1 MATLRGGGGIKV
13 LKMYYVVCDWS
24 LNEIKS
30 LFLCLFQNKSYS
42 EKNIFSKD
50 KMEDSVDYITNQY
63 LQRSLLYSS
72 PSAEKCKYT
81 MCVSSVLT
89 GCFI

>member
-1 MATLRGGGGIKV
+1 MNTQLSVSFKSFTEMRI
-13 LKMYYVVCDWS
+13 
-24 LNEIKS
+24 NEIKS

-42 EKNIFSKD
+42 EKNIFSID
-50 KMEDSVDYITNQY
+50 KMEDTVDYITNQY

-89 GCFI
+89 VYFI

>member
-1 MATLRGGGGIKV
+1 MNIQLSVSFKSFTEMRI
-13 LKMYYVVCDWS
+13 
-24 LNEIKS
+24 NEIKS

-42 EKNIFSKD
+42 EKNIFSKN

-81 MCVSSVLT
+81 QCTSVQY
-89 GCFI
+89 